1 MNPDEDS
8 SIIAFCFLAGS
19 FVLLIIFLAVELCIS
34 IRNDKRNS
42 VRDIPICDI
51 SETPEAV

>member
-8 SIIAFCFLAGS
+8 SIIAFCLLVGF
-19 FVLLIIFLAVELCIS
+19 FVLMMIFLTVEMCIS

-51 SETPEAV
+51 SETPEVV